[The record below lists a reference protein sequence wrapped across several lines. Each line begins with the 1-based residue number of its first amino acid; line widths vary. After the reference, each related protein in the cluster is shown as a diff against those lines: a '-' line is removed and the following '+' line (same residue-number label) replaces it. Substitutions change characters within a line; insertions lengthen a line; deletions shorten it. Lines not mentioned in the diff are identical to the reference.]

1 MGENNNNEFHG
12 CGGNTTSQGGDDGFD
27 EPLYWKY
34 PTLQDLEWEGT
45 LICLPPKL
53 TSLSNIFAPKVLPLL
68 MFLPSETTTTL
79 VPPMLSTPPTFNRTS
94 KINCHRYRTSI
105 AGTTL
110 MITCIHSLLTAQR
123 TRLLQCGQIPKAI
136 TRCHGRPVLGSPMS
150 AGDGV
155 KKTTGT
161 VVYAWASEIWKGRL
175 EKHFKNHQNKKPN
188 SSCFSCPKVF
198 PLSGLK

>member
-1 MGENNNNEFHG
+1 MVERNEERIRVPLKRKDFVSIELKERMGENNNNEFHG

-45 LICLPPKL
+45 VICLPPKL
-53 TSLSNIFAPKVLPLL
+53 TSLSNNFAPKVLPLL

-110 MITCIHSLLTAQR
+110 MITRTHSLLTAQR

-136 TRCHGRPVLGSPMS
+136 THCHGKAVLRSPMS

-155 KKTTGT
+155 KKNTGT
-161 VVYAWASEIWKGRL
+161 VCIS
-175 EKHFKNHQNKKPN
+175 
-188 SSCFSCPKVF
+188 
-198 PLSGLK
+198 